1 MGGQSAIANR
11 QSAIRPRALILLGPP
26 GSGKGTQARE
36 LSKKYG
42 LPHIS
47 TGDMLR
53 DAVRKQ
59 TPMGQLAKVQME
71 AGELVPDN
79 VVCGIV
85 QDRIAEPDCQAGF
98 VLDGFPRTLAQASCL
113 ELLLRKD
120 DRWRVLAFNI
130 QVGAETLL
138 KRAVGRLTCPVC
150 GEIYNIYYRP
160 PKNDEVCD
168 IHGVKLLRRTDD
180 NKETMRQRF
189 VAYEN
194 ETKPLIDY
202 YRRSN
207 SLVDVDGNGEPAAI
221 TARLVEL
228 LEDA

>member
-1 MGGQSAIANR
+1 MKSG
-11 QSAIRPRALILLGPP
+11 ALILLGAP

-53 DAVRKQ
+53 DAVREQ
-59 TPMGQLAKVQME
+59 TPLGQVAKVKME
-71 AGELVPDN
+71 AGELVPDD

-85 QDRIAEPDCQAGF
+85 RDRIAAPDCGAGF
-98 VLDGFPRTLAQASCL
+98 ILDGFPRTLAQACCL

-120 DRWRVLAFNI
+120 DRWRVLALNI
-130 QVGAETLL
+130 QVGADTLI
-138 KRAVGRLTCPVC
+138 KRTVGRLTCPVC

-168 IHGVKLLRRTDD
+168 THGVKLLRRTDD
-180 NKETMRQRF
+180 NEETIRQRF

-207 SLVDVDGNGEPAAI
+207 SLLEVDGNGEPAAI
-221 TARLVEL
+221 TERLVGL
-228 LEDA
+228 LGDA